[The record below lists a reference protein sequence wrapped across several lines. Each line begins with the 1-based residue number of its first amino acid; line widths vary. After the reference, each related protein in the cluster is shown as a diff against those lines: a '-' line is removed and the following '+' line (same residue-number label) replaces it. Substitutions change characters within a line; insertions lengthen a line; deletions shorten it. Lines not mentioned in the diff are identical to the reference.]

1 MFNMLFMLNIDGLI
15 IIHINLNDQINKRVI
30 YVVSC
35 YSNTNW
41 IVFEFVILKVSKYSI
56 ILVYLYARIKMSEIS
71 ADISPIF
78 RVSGAT
84 ETIFDI

>member
-30 YVVSC
+30 CVVSC
-35 YSNTNW
+35 YPNTNW

-56 ILVYLYARIKMSEIS
+56 ILVYLYN
-71 ADISPIF
+71 P
-78 RVSGAT
+78 T
-84 ETIFDI
+84 

>member
-1 MFNMLFMLNIDGLI
+1 MDDPREEASLP
-15 IIHINLNDQINKRVI
+15 
-30 YVVSC
+30 S
-35 YSNTNW
+35 
-41 IVFEFVILKVSKYSI
+41 
-56 ILVYLYARIKMSEIS
+56 RIKMSEIS